1 MRTGYGFD
9 PHDITVFDGDAYF
22 SAVNAEGQDQLWL
35 LDPTGDS
42 GSSGTSFWGI
52 AVNIHTFAYGGTFLN
67 ATGAE
72 LNGVAGA
79 SAAGL
84 DPSNLTAL
92 TIPRTTTLVPITEG
106 QLLEDETLDRI
117 NPGSATAPAGE
128 GFVLTD
134 TALDIKSLTAA
145 EITASIAIGLQAIA
159 STDASV
165 VFTVDMV
172 QALEPSTYVMAPAGD
187 TVTIADY
194 AASIEGMS
202 DAQLSE
208 LTEIGVSAITSTD
221 APVFLKLDQ
230 ALALTT
236 PVIATATADVA
247 ITAPLGD
254 TVVVT
259 TSAGSIEALT
269 SEQLA
274 ALSSVGVGQFVATGG
289 SVVLTVAQALQLEDR
304 ITIFV
309 PSGDTVTIAD
319 TAADIEAMTPA
330 ELDALPTA
338 RITAIAATDGSI
350 VLQPGQ
356 ANAITSA
363 GLHMSVPHDDHII
376 VADTAADVIAMT
388 TAQIA
393 ADASLGVTEIATSS
407 GVVLNVAQVDEL
419 EEDGISLVQ
428 GVGTHLVVT
437 VEDKPAQIQ
446 TLTELQIDALPAL
459 SPNLN
464 NEIFSTAPNSTITL
478 DVAQFQAYEQN
489 SLTIV
494 GVQAI
499 EDFDEKIATL
509 TPSDITALGND
520 SLDPVSVV
528 VKNALGH
535 IDFSLQQALAIVGA
549 NYEFGASGIKLTA
562 ASAFSLAINFAD
574 TAADFENL
582 TTAQIDT
589 LSHFY
594 LALGANAVEGET
606 APNASLMLNV
616 AQAEEATADN
626 LDLTPPT
633 IDPATGM
640 PTGFTLSIGDRA
652 ADITGFLDLG
662 ASEVTQVLQYL
673 SVSGIAGNDGPV
685 ALNVS
690 EAETFET
697 ANADLGTNVAITA
710 PPGDAVTLS
719 DIAADIETMTPAQ
732 LGALSSIGVTEVDV
746 TDQSI
751 TLTVPQALALYDPV
765 PITVPPGDTVIVA
778 DTEAEIDSL
787 TQTEIEGLAAIG
799 VKEIDVSNLTGA
811 GPLTIDGGITLS
823 ISGSVPSGE
832 TITFAGTGGT
842 LATNDTT
849 DMAGTIYG
857 FSPPDTIDLTDV
869 PFDAFG
875 FAELATDPNDDEP
888 AIQVV
893 ANGDTSYLDI
903 DPSQVFL
910 TGETFELFQ
919 DGAGTGSGTDLVV
932 IEPTLTAF
940 ARVVFGQ
947 TSDGIVIGGGG
958 EVEAEFG
965 GTVNRAV
972 VQTGGELLGDVGSTI
987 NDTFIDSGGLLDLRT
1002 GAAGSGAIDFGAAV
1016 DGVGGRLEIEDLYVP
1031 TFTIKGFASGDTIDL
1046 TGLGYDPT
1054 SSADLVSGN
1063 VLDVNLDGGSANGGS
1078 TYTLQLDPS
1087 QNFTGEYF
1095 HLAPDNAGN
1104 SPGTDITENTVPCY
1118 CRGTLIQTAYGEK
1131 CVENLA
1137 ISDLVITQAG
1147 VARPIKWI
1155 GRRSYGG
1162 RFVIGRKDILP
1173 VCIKAG
1179 ALDTDVPRR
1188 DLWVS
1193 PLHAMYFD
1201 CCKDAHP
1208 HGALIEAKDLVNGV
1222 SIVQAER
1229 VERVEYFH
1237 IELDSHDV
1245 IVAEGALSET
1255 FIDDGSRGMFP
1266 NAHEYA
1272 ALYPEAATLPARY
1285 CAPRLEHGF
1294 ELEAIRRSITLRA
1307 RLRPPE
1313 DEAAVGTMRGHVDL
1327 VSLNRIEGWAQNID
1341 HPEAPVCLDIY
1352 AGGRLIGQ
1360 TLANRYRAD
1369 LRQTGIGSGR
1379 HSFEFTPP
1387 SKLAFAPDAI
1397 EVRRSLDGA
1406 RLDLAA
1412 GL

>member
-42 GSSGTSFWGI
+42 GSSGTPFWGI

-134 TALDIKSLTAA
+134 TALDIELLTAA

-437 VEDKPAQIQ
+437 VEDKPAQIPGFESHASKLYHLGACEVSRSTLSDANAQRPCAVFTGLLAELMGRCERALGRRIAEAAYLIDATGFRLSSLSADWAQFSAGVFGAKLHLVYNPDTGCPSFAEVTPANVNDITVAKAMPIKPGATYVFDLGYYDYGWWAKLDAAGCRIVTRLKVNTPLAVVADNPVPEHHQ

-719 DIAADIETMTPAQ
+719 DIAADIEAMTPAQ

-823 ISGSVPSGE
+823 ISGAVPSE
-832 TITFAGTGGT
+832 RDDYVRRYRWDAC
-842 LATNDTT
+842 DSTT
-849 DMAGTIYG
+849 MLRDGYG
-857 FSPPDTIDLTDV
+857 RHDLRLLTARYDRSDGCALRCLRQFSRS
-869 PFDAFG
+869 
-875 FAELATDPNDDEP
+875 LATDPNDDEP
-888 AIQVV
+888 AIQVI
-893 ANGDTSYLDI
+893 ANGNTSYLDI

-910 TGETFELFQ
+910 TGQTFELFQ
-919 DGAGTGSGTDLVV
+919 DGAGTGSGTDLMV
-932 IEPTLTAF
+932 
-940 ARVVFGQ
+940 
-947 TSDGIVIGGGG
+947 D
-958 EVEAEFG
+958 
-965 GTVNRAV
+965 RA
-972 VQTGGELLGDVGSTI
+972 
-987 NDTFIDSGGLLDLRT
+987 DTHCLR
-1002 GAAGSGAIDFGAAV
+1002 
-1016 DGVGGRLEIEDLYVP
+1016 
-1031 TFTIKGFASGDTIDL
+1031 KG
-1046 TGLGYDPT
+1046 
-1054 SSADLVSGN
+1054 
-1063 VLDVNLDGGSANGGS
+1063 
-1078 TYTLQLDPS
+1078 
-1087 QNFTGEYF
+1087 
-1095 HLAPDNAGN
+1095 
-1104 SPGTDITENTVPCY
+1104 
-1118 CRGTLIQTAYGEK
+1118 
-1131 CVENLA
+1131 
-1137 ISDLVITQAG
+1137 
-1147 VARPIKWI
+1147 
-1155 GRRSYGG
+1155 
-1162 RFVIGRKDILP
+1162 
-1173 VCIKAG
+1173 
-1179 ALDTDVPRR
+1179 
-1188 DLWVS
+1188 
-1193 PLHAMYFD
+1193 
-1201 CCKDAHP
+1201 
-1208 HGALIEAKDLVNGV
+1208 
-1222 SIVQAER
+1222 
-1229 VERVEYFH
+1229 
-1237 IELDSHDV
+1237 
-1245 IVAEGALSET
+1245 
-1255 FIDDGSRGMFP
+1255 
-1266 NAHEYA
+1266 
-1272 ALYPEAATLPARY
+1272 
-1285 CAPRLEHGF
+1285 
-1294 ELEAIRRSITLRA
+1294 
-1307 RLRPPE
+1307 RLRP
-1313 DEAAVGTMRGHVDL
+1313 DLGRHCHRQRRRG
-1327 VSLNRIEGWAQNID
+1327 R
-1341 HPEAPVCLDIY
+1341 
-1352 AGGRLIGQ
+1352 GGVRRDGQ
-1360 TLANRYRAD
+1360 PRCRANRRRASWRCRLHD
-1369 LRQTGIGSGR
+1369 QR
-1379 HSFEFTPP
+1379 H
-1387 SKLAFAPDAI
+1387 LH
-1397 EVRRSLDGA
+1397 R
-1406 RLDLAA
+1406 
-1412 GL
+1412 